1 LEAGGGQHYAAD
13 MPGCRH
19 IADKEADDV
28 RTLVASADRCLTLW
42 AHERQRAAAMTVCGQ
57 AADLEAAVV
66 LAGELR
72 PDVCLLDVALSG
84 GALEA
89 LHRMRE
95 QAPETRTVMLA
106 TSPDD
111 PSLLAAVRAGASG
124 CIVGMP
130 AGSALGRAL
139 ADVMAGHTALP
150 RTLLTRLVATLGP
163 A

>member
-1 LEAGGGQHYAAD
+1 
-13 MPGCRH
+13 
-19 IADKEADDV
+19 
-28 RTLVASADRCLTLW
+28 
-42 AHERQRAAAMTVCGQ
+42 MTVCGQ
-57 AADLEAAVV
+57 AADLQAAVL

-72 PDVCLLDVALSG
+72 PDVCLLDVSLSG

-95 QAPETRTVMLA
+95 RAPETRVVMLA
-106 TSPDD
+106 TSPDH

-124 CIVGMP
+124 CIVGLP
-130 AGSALGRAL
+130 GGPALGRAL